1 MARII
6 LKKGSNINHKDANGI
21 SPLHISVKYGHLNIA
36 KFLIENEADVDITD
50 NVRANGWSSKEGP
63 YDTEGMHAER
73 VPIWCISSC
82 IPRMRIGRLTHEI
95 ADNRPPMP
103 LSPLQEGQSPIFYA
117 IINKH
122 YDVMLSRSA
131 SNASNHR

>member
-36 KFLIENEADVDITD
+36 KFLIENDANVDITD
-50 NVRANGWSSKEGP
+50 NVRTKRWSSKEGP
-63 YDTEGMHAER
+63 YHIGGMHAER
-73 VPIWCISSC
+73 
-82 IPRMRIGRLTHEI
+82 
-95 ADNRPPMP
+95 
-103 LSPLQEGQSPIFYA
+103 GQSPIFYA

-122 YDVMLSRSA
+122 YDVILSH
-131 SNASNHR
+131 NASNRSKHC